1 MDRARKVRKTLPV
14 SPCDIRGL
22 EAWLEEQANA
32 GLFPVSIGSWAVFT
46 TDGVPGTRF
55 RLEPY
60 DRGRTAPTEEQQE
73 LYRRAGW
80 SYALNVAPAGCWLF
94 YTADPAAVE
103 LYSDHESRGLSLER
117 LERAARRAWQR
128 SLLLGVV
135 LAAVSVWLLLFW
147 SGGMAARGGL
157 PLVWLRVFDP
167 TFLVLL
173 PCQGMAF
180 GRSCRNARLLR
191 RACQALRLGMDMPP
205 SAEPSGRIVWE
216 NVIFLAAVFLLALLL
231 AGQWMERRGVPLEDF
246 RQPYVELQELESTP
260 VVLFDPSSGHDSR
273 AYREHS
279 LLAPAWYS
287 ITQQARSPEN
297 GASCYAPQLEAMYF
311 RLLLPS
317 MARSVA
323 QAQMEQYR
331 LVNLSWSY
339 ETLEHPGLDFVLLAR
354 EPEGLWQMAALGRGG
369 QVAVYLY
376 CGQEQLRDH
385 LDLLSSWV
393 R

>member
-1 MDRARKVRKTLPV
+1 MDRARKVRKILPV

-32 GLFPVSIGSWAVFT
+32 WLFPVSIGSWAVFT
-46 TDGVPGTRF
+46 ADGVPGTRF

-60 DRGRTAPTEEQQE
+60 DQGRTAPTEEQQE

-128 SLLLGVV
+128 SLLL
-135 LAAVSVWLLLFW
+135 
-147 SGGMAARGGL
+147 
-157 PLVWLRVFDP
+157 
-167 TFLVLL
+167 
-173 PCQGMAF
+173 
-180 GRSCRNARLLR
+180 
-191 RACQALRLGMDMPP
+191 P
-205 SAEPSGRIVWE
+205 S
-216 NVIFLAAVFLLALLL
+216 L
-231 AGQWMERRGVPLEDF
+231 
-246 RQPYVELQELESTP
+246 
-260 VVLFDPSSGHDSR
+260 
-273 AYREHS
+273 
-279 LLAPAWYS
+279 
-287 ITQQARSPEN
+287 
-297 GASCYAPQLEAMYF
+297 
-311 RLLLPS
+311 
-317 MARSVA
+317 ARSVA

-369 QVAVYLY
+369 QVAVFLY

-385 LDLLSSWV
+385 LDLLSSWG